1 MIICKY
7 KGGER
12 GALAEDV
19 GRVAASA
26 AKVADSQW
34 GQKIYENHHIMNFYT
49 KLMSQLSFLSF
60 ENESLRNNL
69 VTT

>member
-1 MIICKY
+1 MILCKY
-7 KGGER
+7 KGGGR

-34 GQKIYENHHIMNFYT
+34 GQKIYENHHIYEFSMQN
-49 KLMSQLSFLSF
+49 
-60 ENESLRNNL
+60 
-69 VTT
+69 